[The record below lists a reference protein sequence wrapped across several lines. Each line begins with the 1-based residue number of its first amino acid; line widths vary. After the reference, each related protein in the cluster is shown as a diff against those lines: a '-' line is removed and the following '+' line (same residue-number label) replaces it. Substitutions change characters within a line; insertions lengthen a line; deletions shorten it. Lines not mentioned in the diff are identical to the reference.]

1 LLQFI
6 PKCFD
11 NINDILATVT
21 EIDSLMLTGN
31 ELSTTLYE
39 ELMMDQLHSEIYFS
53 SKLMETSPG
62 FNYIYNLKA
71 DQPLQVHHELFKYL
85 GYDEPAFEGNKMF
98 FPQIIHP
105 DDAAKA
111 DAYLEAF
118 KSAEQGE
125 VRFFEYRLMDASG
138 NYKWMRNYESV
149 YRKEETEVLEL
160 IGIAFDI
167 TIEKTTSEAL
177 QQREEALLEAQTL
190 AHLGSYVWD
199 FRGQHTTT
207 TKEAAAIL
215 ELQPGEK
222 LDSFME
228 RVHVDDK
235 AKVIA
240 AIEAAMKGE
249 ADYFCEYRYVTS
261 NKTKM
266 ISSRGKIEF
275 ENGEPAYMKGTI
287 MDITEK
293 QELIDQL
300 LYSEQQYKQAQRL
313 SKIGNWIWD
322 LNTNDLQW
330 SEALYEIYGLERTS
344 GITITDAL
352 DFVHPA
358 DKEIAEDHIQK
369 CMLSLQPHEAYVRAI
384 LKDGSEKVLLVRA
397 EVMVNEYNIPVKL
410 VGTTQDVTEQRKLE
424 LYAQETTFE
433 LKRAN
438 LIHDQLQQ
446 LNEYKDQF
454 IGVASHELKT
464 PLTSIKGYL
473 QLAERNLVDNENK
486 MLLNKTLK
494 QVDKLTTLVSDL
506 LDVSRIQSGKLQ
518 FSVETFS
525 LNQLLA
531 EAVEN
536 VNVTQQTH
544 QVTLTVAEE
553 VEVEADKMRIEQVLM
568 NVLNNAVKYSPDH
581 KTINVRMSKL
591 DKEAIIS
598 VQDQGIGIDKDFHKH
613 IFRRFHRIANE
624 NRFSGLGLGLFIS
637 YEIIKRHEGKMWLE
651 SEPGKGSTFYFSV
664 PLINRESK
672 IIAKHRAAVSN

>member
-1 LLQFI
+1 
-6 PKCFD
+6 
-11 NINDILATVT
+11 
-21 EIDSLMLTGN
+21 
-31 ELSTTLYE
+31 
-39 ELMMDQLHSEIYFS
+39 
-53 SKLMETSPG
+53 
-62 FNYIYNLKA
+62 
-71 DQPLQVHHELFKYL
+71 
-85 GYDEPAFEGNKMF
+85 
-98 FPQIIHP
+98 
-105 DDAAKA
+105 
-111 DAYLEAF
+111 
-118 KSAEQGE
+118 
-125 VRFFEYRLMDASG
+125 
-138 NYKWMRNYESV
+138 
-149 YRKEETEVLEL
+149 
-160 IGIAFDI
+160 
-167 TIEKTTSEAL
+167 
-177 QQREEALLEAQTL
+177 
-190 AHLGSYVWD
+190 
-199 FRGQHTTT
+199 
-207 TKEAAAIL
+207 
-215 ELQPGEK
+215 
-222 LDSFME
+222 
-228 RVHVDDK
+228 
-235 AKVIA
+235 
-240 AIEAAMKGE
+240 
-249 ADYFCEYRYVTS
+249 
-261 NKTKM
+261 
-266 ISSRGKIEF
+266 
-275 ENGEPAYMKGTI
+275 

-322 LNTNDLQW
+322 LNTNELQW

-473 QLAERNLVDNENK
+473 QLAERNLVGTENK

-531 EAVEN
+531 ELVEN
-536 VNVTQQTH
+536 INDTQQTH

-553 VEVEADKMRIEQVLM
+553 VEVEADKMRIEQVIM

-581 KTINVRMSKL
+581 KQINVRMNKL
-591 DKEAIIS
+591 DKEVIVS

-672 IIAKHRAAVSN
+672 IIAKHKASVSN